1 MRSIYSLPK
10 LLLVS
15 CLFLMVSCSKDNAKL
30 VVDDTLQGT
39 WKLSASYADIGNGQG
54 KWMPVSEHSASL
66 YLVTFKDNG
75 VLEGNAYSDYSTYS
89 VKDSV
94 TLTFFKKDKTEQN
107 YRFKISNGELTMS
120 PAGPIMCIEGCGSK
134 FVKTK

>member
-1 MRSIYSLPK
+1 MRFIHSLLK

-15 CLFLMVSCSKDNAKL
+15 CLFLMASCSKDKAKL
-30 VVDDTLQGT
+30 VVDDTLTGT

-54 KWMPVSEHSASL
+54 KWAPVSDHSAAL
-66 YLVTFKDNG
+66 NLVTFKDGG

-120 PAGPIMCIEGCGSK
+120 PAGPIRCFEGCGSK

>member
-1 MRSIYSLPK
+1 MRSIYSLLK

-15 CLFLMVSCSKDNAKL
+15 CLFLMVSCSKDKAKL
-30 VVDDTLQGT
+30 IVDETLSGT

-54 KWMPVSEHSASL
+54 KWTSVSEHSAS
-66 YLVTFKDNG
+66 LVTFKDNG
-75 VLEGNAYSDYSTYS
+75 VLEGNAFSDYSTYS

-107 YRFKISNGELTMS
+107 YRFKISNGEMTMS

>member
-1 MRSIYSLPK
+1 MRSVDSLLK

-15 CLFLMVSCSKDNAKL
+15 CLFFLVSCSKDKSKL
-30 VVDDTLQGT
+30 VVDGNLPGT

-54 KWMPVSEHSASL
+54 KWTPVSEHSASL

-107 YRFKISNGELTMS
+107 YRFNISNGELTMS
-120 PAGPIMCIEGCGSK
+120 PDGPIRCIEGCGSK

>member
-1 MRSIYSLPK
+1 
-10 LLLVS
+10 
-15 CLFLMVSCSKDNAKL
+15 MVSCSKDKAKL
-30 VVDDTLQGT
+30 IVDETLSGT

-54 KWMPVSEHSASL
+54 KWTPVSEHSAS
-66 YLVTFKDNG
+66 LVTFKDNG
-75 VLEGNAYSDYSTYS
+75 VLEGNAFSDYSTYS

-107 YRFKISNGELTMS
+107 YRFKIGNGELTMS